1 VQSAELNVS
10 PGESLAAIIARANP
24 GDHLLI
30 EPGRHKGGLL
40 LDRPLKLS
48 GMPGAEIDGG
58 GEGSVIVVDGP
69 DVQIEGLR
77 IVGSGTSHETIDSGV
92 KLTENATNARVIGN
106 HLEGNLY
113 GVDIHG
119 ARDALVARNT
129 IVGSLDA
136 RMNDRG
142 NGVYVWN
149 APGSKVVGNTIQ
161 FGRDGIFVNASRN
174 NSFRENHFKNLRF
187 AVHYMYANDSEV
199 IANHSQDNHLGY
211 AIMFS
216 TDVKVIDNVSV
227 RDREY
232 GVMLNYANESLVRGN
247 RVYDSSEKC
256 LFMYNANKNVIEG
269 NHFERCQIGIHF
281 TAGSERNAVTDNAF
295 VANRVQV
302 KYVGSRYHDWSG
314 NFWSD
319 HVASDINGDGI
330 ADQPF
335 RPNDRL
341 DQVLWTQ
348 PAARLLLGSPALQLV
363 RWAQRAFPTLL
374 PGGVTDTRPLMRP
387 HTDPAMT
394 EVI

>member
-1 VQSAELNVS
+1 
-10 PGESLAAIIARANP
+10 
-24 GDHLLI
+24 
-30 EPGRHKGGLL
+30 
-40 LDRPLKLS
+40 
-48 GMPGAEIDGG
+48 
-58 GEGSVIVVDGP
+58 
-69 DVQIEGLR
+69 
-77 IVGSGTSHETIDSGV
+77 
-92 KLTENATNARVIGN
+92 
-106 HLEGNLY
+106 
-113 GVDIHG
+113 
-119 ARDALVARNT
+119 
-129 IVGSLDA
+129 
-136 RMNDRG
+136 MNDRG

-149 APGSKVVGNTIQ
+149 APGSQVVGNTIR

-174 NSFRENHFKNLRF
+174 NSFRENHFEKLRF
-187 AVHYMYANDSEV
+187 AVHYMYADDSEV
-199 IANHSQDNHLGY
+199 IANYSQDNHLGY

-216 TDVKVIDNVSV
+216 TAVKVLDNVSV
-227 RDREY
+227 RDRDY

-281 TAGSERNAVTDNAF
+281 TAGSERNAVADNAF

-374 PGGVTDTRPLMRP
+374 PGGVTDTSPLMRP
-387 HTDPAMT
+387 HNEPALT
-394 EVI
+394 EVF